1 MGLPSNVSYHGSMRI
16 AAIDV
21 GSNSV
26 HLVVVESDSVGNQR
40 VLAREKTMVRLTKG
54 VAKSGLIAP
63 EAFQAGLEALAL
75 MAEVVRG
82 FQCDTVMACGTAV
95 LREASNAPQF
105 IEEAAKLGVQIRVIS
120 GEEEARLIYQAVSRA
135 IPFPEEPVVLV
146 DIGGGSTELTWI
158 LGERV
163 PASTSLPWGVQR
175 LADAVSTA
183 NPPTPEDLKRLR
195 KFIRKVLKK
204 ARKTLPEGL
213 PLARI
218 IVGTSGTLIDLA
230 KGSSN
235 DSAFT
240 LDQLLRFKRK
250 LWHTSAQERIDTL
263 GVDPKRAEVL
273 HVGATWAAEIMR
285 WLGADQVR
293 SLPVGLREGLI
304 WEALK
309 HGGIALPALHERRRA
324 SVEALAAKLDPDRD
338 HSLHV
343 QALADRLFLDLMP
356 VFELGDPERELLG
369 YAARLHD
376 IGLSIAEKEHHKHGA
391 YLIQN
396 AQLPGFWRKE
406 TEIIAQVVR
415 FHRGKEPN
423 LEKHESYA
431 QLAPWH
437 RQVVEKLAAI
447 LRVADA
453 LDRSRRQAV
462 ESIRIDC
469 TQEEALLLIHGTGD
483 LRPELESLQGK
494 GSLLFHLMDKPVRT
508 VITGKRV

>member
-1 MGLPSNVSYHGSMRI
+1 MRI

-26 HLVVVESDSVGNQR
+26 HLVVVESDSMGNQR
-40 VLAREKTMVRLTKG
+40 VLAREKTMVRLVKG
-54 VAKSGLIAP
+54 VAKTGLIAP
-63 EAFQAGLEALAL
+63 ESFQAGLEALAL

-82 FQCDTVMACGTAV
+82 FQCDTIMACGTAV
-95 LREASNAPQF
+95 LREASNASEF
-105 IEEAAKLGVQIRVIS
+105 IAEASRLGIQIQVIS
-120 GEEEARLIYQAVSRA
+120 GEEEARLIFQAVSRA

-158 LGERV
+158 MGERV
-163 PASTSLPWGVQR
+163 PASTSLPWGLQR
-175 LADAVSTA
+175 LADAVPTA
-183 NPPTPEDLKRLR
+183 NPPGPEDLKRLR

-204 ARKTLPEGL
+204 ARKTLPEDL
-213 PLARI
+213 PSARI
-218 IVGTSGTLIDLA
+218 IIGTSGTLMELA
-230 KGSSN
+230 KGAGG
-235 DSAFT
+235 DSIFT
-240 LDQLLRFKRK
+240 LEQLMRFKRK
-250 LWHTSAQERIDTL
+250 LWHATAQQRMELL

-273 HVGATWAAEIMR
+273 HIGATWAVELMH

-293 SLPVGLREGLI
+293 SLPVGLREGMI

-309 HGGIALPALHERRRA
+309 HGGVPLPALHERRRA
-324 SVEALAAKLDPDRD
+324 SVEALAARLDPDPG
-338 HSLHV
+338 HSGQV

-356 VFELGDPERELLG
+356 IFELGDPERELLG

-415 FHRGKEPN
+415 FHRGKPPSV
-423 LEKHESYA
+423 EKHEGYA
-431 QLAPWH
+431 ALAPWH
-437 RQVVEKLAAI
+437 RQVVEKLSAI

-462 ESIRIDC
+462 QSARLEDSLDK
-469 TQEEALLLIHGTGD
+469 ALLRIQGSGD
-483 LRPELESLQGK
+483 LRPELESFQEKGK
-494 GSLLFHLMDKPVRT
+494 LLFRLLDKPVQT
-508 VITGKRV
+508 IITEPLR